1 MAKSS
6 QRKGNITNDY
16 EFLRRNHGGQETM
29 QQPFEST
36 KGKDVSTQDL
46 IVTENTL

>member
-1 MAKSS
+1 MTMNFSGEAMEAK
-6 QRKGNITNDY
+6 
-16 EFLRRNHGGQETM
+16 ETM